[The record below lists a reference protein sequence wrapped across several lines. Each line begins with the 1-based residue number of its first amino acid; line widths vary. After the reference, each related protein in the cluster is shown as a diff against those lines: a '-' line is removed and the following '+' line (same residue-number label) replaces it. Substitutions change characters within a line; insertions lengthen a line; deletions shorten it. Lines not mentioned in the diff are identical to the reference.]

1 MIPGA
6 DPAAA
11 AALQQQQ
18 MMAMYQQML
27 LQAMAN
33 QVPGMQVPG
42 AAAAAAAQPAA
53 QPVAAAPAVPAE
65 PGKRTGYI
73 KNWNEEK
80 KYGFVSEDGTGEDHF
95 CHRSCLVGEVDEMK
109 KGDLVRFDVE
119 MDNSKGRNR
128 AVNVSKTGE
137 GGGPPPKGQGK
148 SSKGEG
154 KSSKG
159 SKSQEAQALQGLDQA
174 AKEELMK
181 QRKEHMVE
189 MNKMKEELLGQGGKG
204 GKSWGKAPQDDGEQ
218 KINLYLTGLP
228 GQWGDW
234 EVSNFFGQYG
244 TVYSTKVLPSNG
256 KMPTLAGFCLMD
268 EDGGTFCITTLTGY
282 LPEGSDVP
290 LNVAEAKDKGWGKSF
305 GDKGEKGDKGKGK
318 GWGKEKGDWGGDW
331 NCPACGESNFRRN
344 AECRKCGA
352 PNPDGG
358 GDKGKDGGK
367 GGGKDGGKDGWGK
380 AGKGDDSFG
389 KGDGKGYG
397 APY

>member
-6 DPAAA
+6 DPAA

-95 CHRSCLVGEVDEMK
+95 CHRSCLVGEVDELK

-137 GGGPPPKGQGK
+137 GGGPPPKGEGK

-154 KSSKG
+154 KKG
-159 SKSQEAQALQGLDQA
+159 GKSQEAQALQGLDQA

-189 MNKMKEELLGQGGKG
+189 MNKMKEELLGQGPQVLLNPSICSVIRCLLKH
-204 GKSWGKAPQDDGEQ
+204 SPTAP
-218 KINLYLTGLP
+218 
-228 GQWGDW
+228 
-234 EVSNFFGQYG
+234 G
-244 TVYSTKVLPSNG
+244 TVALV
-256 KMPTLAGFCLMD
+256 D
-268 EDGGTFCITTLTGY
+268 ELLSCGV
-282 LPEGSDVP
+282 SDV
-290 LNVAEAKDKGWGKSF
+290 
-305 GDKGEKGDKGKGK
+305 
-318 GWGKEKGDWGGDW
+318 
-331 NCPACGESNFRRN
+331 CCH
-344 AECRKCGA
+344 KCGHEVA
-352 PNPDGG
+352 VAIVAASLLQQTRQIVGALLCNPQQ
-358 GDKGKDGGK
+358 
-367 GGGKDGGKDGWGK
+367 WSVFFRLL
-380 AGKGDDSFG
+380 ASS
-389 KGDGKGYG
+389 
-397 APY
+397 